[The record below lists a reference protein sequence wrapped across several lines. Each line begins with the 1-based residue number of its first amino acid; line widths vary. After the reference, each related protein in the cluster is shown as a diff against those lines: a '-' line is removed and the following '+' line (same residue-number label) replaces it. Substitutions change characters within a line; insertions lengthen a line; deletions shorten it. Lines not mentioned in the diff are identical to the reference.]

1 MPIGELP
8 PEDVLARDVE
18 ERLRDLAGRFP
29 PAVRERVNRLL
40 FGAAQAILQLADIDL
55 IRFETRPSGGSA
67 TLAVWEEVAPVMSE
81 TVESVNRLVAV
92 AEEVFPPSAE
102 PDLES
107 GLDAAFGPASAR
119 RQPDRPRSREEEIA
133 ALVSAVSMG
142 LRGDVARLGERLRN
156 PSVVSDTWN
165 LVSDLLE
172 FRGRSRAGIGELIYQ
187 LVSTVA
193 QVRRIDVVPGYATD
207 LGHARLVRD
216 AATNLAF
223 LFRGHARRIASTPD
237 DRLGTVLAEAL
248 RDIQAFTR
256 TRALAAL
263 RTADKRIFL
272 ETRERL
278 LALSL
283 ETPLRAKDVKLTAEN
298 LARFLDSLSL
308 VSRRENLRLHD
319 SEQLAEARA
328 ALEIAQQSTEPS
340 AIREGLM
347 RAVSCASR
355 LYGRDAQ
362 LDAFLRSQRHFPAEW
377 LSDAET
383 PEEVN
388 KVGGLLAAVPPP

>member
-1 MPIGELP
+1 MIGELP
-8 PEDVLARDVE
+8 PEDAAARDVE

-29 PAVRERVNRLL
+29 PPLRERVNRLL

-55 IRFETRPSGGSA
+55 VRFETRPSGGSA

-92 AEEVFPPSAE
+92 AEEAFPPSGE
-102 PDLES
+102 TDLES
-107 GLDAAFGPASAR
+107 GLDAAFGPASA
-119 RQPDRPRSREEEIA
+119 QTRPRPAQSKEEEIA
-133 ALVSAVSMG
+133 ALVGAVSMG

-193 QVRRIDVVPGYATD
+193 EVRRIDVVPGYATD
-207 LGHARLVRD
+207 LAQAILVRD

-223 LFRGHARRIASTPD
+223 LFRGHARRIAGTQD
-237 DRLGTVLAEAL
+237 DRIGTVLAEAL

-278 LALSL
+278 IALSL
-283 ETPLRAKDVKLTAEN
+283 ETPLRGREVKQTADN

-319 SEQLAEARA
+319 REQLAEARA
-328 ALEIAQQSTEPS
+328 ALEIAGQSTEPS
-340 AIREGLM
+340 AVREGLM
-347 RAVSCASR
+347 RAVSGASR
-355 LYGRDAQ
+355 LYGRDPQ

-377 LSDAET
+377 LSDTET

-388 KVGGLLAAVPPP
+388 KLGSLLAAIPPP

>member
-1 MPIGELP
+1 MIGELP
-8 PEDVLARDVE
+8 PEDAAARDVE
-18 ERLRDLAGRFP
+18 ERLRDLAARFP
-29 PAVRERVNRLL
+29 PALHTRVNRLL
-40 FGAAQAILQLADIDL
+40 FGAAQAILQLADVDL
-55 IRFETRPSGGSA
+55 VRFETGSA
-67 TLAVWEEVAPVMSE
+67 GSPTLAVWEEVAPVMSE

-92 AEEVFPPSAE
+92 AEEVFPPPPEA
-102 PDLES
+102 DLET
-107 GLDAAFGPASAR
+107 GLDAAFGPSSTQTRPAR
-119 RQPDRPRSREEEIA
+119 ARSKEEEIA
-133 ALVSAVSMG
+133 VLVGAVSMG

-156 PSVVSDTWN
+156 PSVVSDSWN

-193 QVRRIDVVPGYATD
+193 KVRRIDVVPAYAMD
-207 LGHARLVRD
+207 LAQAVLVRD

-237 DRLGTVLAEAL
+237 DRLGAVLAEAL
-248 RDIQAFTR
+248 RDVRAFSR
-256 TRALAAL
+256 TRGLAAL
-263 RTADKRIFL
+263 RTADKKIFL

-278 LALSL
+278 VALSL
-283 ETPLRAKDVKLTAEN
+283 ETPLRGKQVKLTAEN

-308 VSRRENLRLHD
+308 MSRRENLRLHD

-328 ALEIAQQSTEPS
+328 AVQLAQQSTEPS

-347 RAVSCASR
+347 RAVSGAAR
-355 LYGRDAQ
+355 LYGRDPQ

-377 LSDAET
+377 LSDSEM

-388 KVGGLLAAVPPP
+388 KLGSLLAAIPPP